1 MVGANLT
8 GVSSGVVA
16 FRGAQCVSCCG
27 VHAEHGLAFVQSW
40 QCAHS
45 AIARFDVGRDDLAQ
59 FLGLAI
65 FAIGTNG
72 CDSVFCAH
80 LDRIDFSHLVG

>member
-1 MVGANLT
+1 MVGANLA

-16 FRGAQCVSCCG
+16 FRRAQCVPCG
-27 VHAEHGLAFVQSW
+27 GFHAEHGLALVQSW

-45 AIARFDVGRDDLAQ
+45 AIAWFDVGRDDFAQ
-59 FLGLAI
+59 LLGLAI
-65 FAIGTNG
+65 FAIGVNG
-72 CDSVFCAH
+72 CDSVFCTH